1 MSELRKNVVGENSS
15 SLSLDGFEG
24 IYSENQSTGITYQAS
39 DDMLNELNQQLTN
52 LSQRLTDLVSLG
64 IDQRMEIAKL
74 GTQIIDNQRQLVAA
88 QQILIRLM
96 DRSIDLTR
104 HISYIEER
112 LPALMELPKI
122 VEALKDRLV
131 QVEGIEIR

>member
-24 IYSENQSTGITYQAS
+24 IYSDNQSTGITYQAS
-39 DDMLNELNQQLTN
+39 DEMLNELNQQLTN

-122 VEALKDRLV
+122 VEALKDRLI